1 MGNLIVE
8 RTFKILTGP
17 REKSCSSVFYPVSA
31 DDTVFWTITMA
42 GDEKHII
49 VLIKRAAV
57 EREGYC
63 RALLT
68 RGTTPWIVKPP
79 FKAACS
85 RTPP

>member
-1 MGNLIVE
+1 MRNLIVE
-8 RTFKILTGP
+8 RTFKIPTGP
-17 REKSCSSVFYPVSA
+17 RENSCSSVFYPVSA

-79 FKAACS
+79 FTAARS